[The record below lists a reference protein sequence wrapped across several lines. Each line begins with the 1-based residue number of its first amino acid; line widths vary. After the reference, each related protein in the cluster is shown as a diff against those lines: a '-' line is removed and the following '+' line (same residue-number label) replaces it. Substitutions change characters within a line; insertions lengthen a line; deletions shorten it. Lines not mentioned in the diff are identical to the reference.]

1 MNPSG
6 HPPGGPPMDDDLLAR
21 YQEAA
26 ELDAAQPDPN
36 VRAAVL
42 AEAQMQ
48 AWRHAEGM
56 DAAGGTDEPPP
67 TAPGDPASHL
77 RLIETRALPRPPT
90 RPAAN
95 DHRWPI
101 RAVASVAVLGLA
113 GLLALQFG
121 RSPQTEQ
128 DVGLGRSAPSAQE
141 GTVSDSGQVADAPA
155 PTPSAQATAA
165 EPQTPSAMT
174 APAPAAA
181 PGLAPAAERQPGAT
195 TAAPAPAA
203 PRQPESEPAPAPAP
217 APLAESNA
225 PAAPPPAPQKP
236 AAPPRA
242 EGRAERRSEPAKS
255 APATAPA
262 AQPTHDGEAARTHA
276 DGAPPEAVSE
286 ARAKAGMPTPSAA
299 APA

>member
-1 MNPSG
+1 MNAPMNPSG

-141 GTVSDSGQVADAPA
+141 GTVSDSGERVAPEVKKGDVVLYGKYAG
-155 PTPSAQATAA
+155 TEVNVDGKDYLILRESDV
-165 EPQTPSAMT
+165 
-174 APAPAAA
+174 
-181 PGLAPAAERQPGAT
+181 LAILG
-195 TAAPAPAA
+195 
-203 PRQPESEPAPAPAP
+203 
-217 APLAESNA
+217 
-225 PAAPPPAPQKP
+225 
-236 AAPPRA
+236 
-242 EGRAERRSEPAKS
+242 
-255 APATAPA
+255 
-262 AQPTHDGEAARTHA
+262 
-276 DGAPPEAVSE
+276 
-286 ARAKAGMPTPSAA
+286 
-299 APA
+299 

>member
-1 MNPSG
+1 MNAPMNPSG

-67 TAPGDPASHL
+67 AAPGDPASHL

-141 GTVSDSGQVADAPA
+141 GTVSDSGQVADAQA
-155 PTPSAQATAA
+155 PTQAAA
-165 EPQTPSAMT
+165 AKPQTPPVMT

-181 PGLAPAAERQPGAT
+181 PAPAPAPAAERQPGAT

-236 AAPPRA
+236 
-242 EGRAERRSEPAKS
+242 
-255 APATAPA
+255 TAP
-262 AQPTHDGEAARTHA
+262 
-276 DGAPPEAVSE
+276 
-286 ARAKAGMPTPSAA
+286 
-299 APA
+299 